1 MKRRTTSSSS
11 WASPSGLSGA
21 SQVRGKEVAMGR
33 SRGSRV
39 GGPGGLVSLSF
50 EEKRL
55 SHCVPVSVSPQL
67 CCSTKVSEGN
77 SGHGG
82 EEPLEPQVRVWGRLE
97 VRGGF
102 GMIGA
107 SRDWEPSRE

>member
-1 MKRRTTSSSS
+1 
-11 WASPSGLSGA
+11 
-21 SQVRGKEVAMGR
+21 MGR

-67 CCSTKVSEGN
+67 CYSTKVSEGT
-77 SGHGG
+77 SGCGG
-82 EEPLEPQVRVWGRLE
+82 EDLLQPQGWVWGRLE

-102 GMIGA
+102 GMGK
-107 SRDWEPSRE
+107 DWSQLGLGWGLWHSKWQV

>member
-1 MKRRTTSSSS
+1 
-11 WASPSGLSGA
+11 
-21 SQVRGKEVAMGR
+21 MGR
-33 SRGSRV
+33 SRGFRV

-77 SGHGG
+77 SGRGG
-82 EEPLEPQVRVWGRLE
+82 EEPTEPQAGVWGRLE
-97 VRGGF
+97 VRGGV
-102 GMIGA
+102 GMGKDRSQPGLGDTRGTGCIQDA
-107 SRDWEPSRE
+107 K